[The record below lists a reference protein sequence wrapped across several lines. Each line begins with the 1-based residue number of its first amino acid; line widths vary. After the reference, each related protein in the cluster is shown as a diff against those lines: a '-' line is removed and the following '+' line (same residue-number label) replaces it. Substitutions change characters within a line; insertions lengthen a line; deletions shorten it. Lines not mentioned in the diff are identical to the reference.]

1 MKDDPARAERLA
13 TALRANLARRKTRE
27 RAAGGVRGP
36 SKVVEVERPERD
48 ESVPQIPPTALEC

>member
-27 RAAGGVRGP
+27 RAEGVGAENQP
-36 SKVVEVERPERD
+36 
-48 ESVPQIPPTALEC
+48 SVPDLDRAHEHGSDR